1 MKLTKLITLSAIAL
15 VAVGAVGVQ
24 VVSAEGGVYGSKG
37 GVQFVPNTDPT
48 NPVDPTDPDPEVPVN
63 PIDPVDPEGPNPGT
77 DGPLSIDFASSL
89 DFGVNKIANTNQTY
103 FARAQTYTDID
114 PTANYVQISDN
125 RGTNAGWTLKVKQ
138 ESQFSATTATLNN
151 VLTGAKITLKNASVA
166 SNSSATAPR
175 ENDEIVLNP
184 DGTESLVMSAAN
196 LTGAGTWVNS
206 WGTVETVS
214 EVNSEGETV
223 EVAVTKDVSL
233 EVPGST
239 PKDAVKYQTNLVWT
253 LTDVPAN

>member
-1 MKLTKLITLSAIAL
+1 MKTTKLITVSAIAL
-15 VAVGAVGVQ
+15 LAVGGQA
-24 VVSAEGGVYGSKG
+24 VSAAEGALYGSKG

-48 NPVDPTDPDPEVPVN
+48 NPVNPTDPDPEVPVN

-89 DFGVNKIANTNQTY
+89 DFGVNKIANTTQTY

-114 PTANYVQISDN
+114 PTPNYVQVSDN

-138 ESQFSATTATLNN
+138 ESQFSATTPTLNN
-151 VLTGAKITLKNASVA
+151 LLTGAQITLKNASVA
-166 SNSSATAPR
+166 SNSSATAPT
-175 ENDEIVLNP
+175 ENDDIILNP
-184 DGTESLVMSAAN
+184 NGAESLVMSAAN
-196 LTGAGTWVNS
+196 LTGAGTWVNT
-206 WGTVETVS
+206 WGAVETIS
-214 EVNSEGETV
+214 EVDSEGETV
-223 EVAVTKDVSL
+223 EVAVTKDVAL

-253 LTDVPAN
+253 LTDVPRN